1 MRGWGDGGL
10 SCRCSRARSN
20 SRNLTGKSVRG
31 FRLWPLRR
39 RCRRRRLT
47 FANALGRCAWLTTMK
62 LLYPASH
69 DIPRLSQELLALKIA
84 RHSRCS
90 SCSSCSGLRPPPDV
104 EVALD
109 SEIQPES
116 PSSASQEHSAPGPY
130 LQLCSCGHDVL
141 AHGADPSSIGVEE
154 FARRSRVAVR
164 LDELLEVS
172 SCYMDGLPR

>member
-1 MRGWGDGGL
+1 MSEVSDCGPPSSLQTASTNVRQ
-10 SCRCSRARSN
+10 RSRLLCLAE
-20 SRNLTGKSVRG
+20 
-31 FRLWPLRR
+31 
-39 RCRRRRLT
+39 
-47 FANALGRCAWLTTMK
+47 TMK
-62 LLYPASH
+62 VLYPASH

-116 PSSASQEHSAPGPY
+116 QEHSAHGPY

-172 SCYMDGLPR
+172 SCYVDGLPRQDLDLLVVQVWALWPWQSTC